1 MNLSE
6 GCHNTCTYNSCL
18 YNDPIACLLRACAFV
33 YCVRD
38 CLLRVRACACVT
50 ACQGLIGVLS
60 LGNLS
65 RKPRCN
71 ALSIN
76 DLHLHLEVESGWL
89 LFLVYSLVAS
99 NVKA

>member
-1 MNLSE
+1 MNLAE

-18 YNDPIACLLRACAFV
+18 YNNPIACLLRACAFV

-50 ACQGLIGVLS
+50 ACQGLIGVSS
-60 LGNLS
+60 LIVLS

-71 ALSIN
+71 ALSLI
-76 DLHLHLEVESGWL
+76 HLHMHLGVESGWI
-89 LFLVYSLVAS
+89 LFFVLSLAAS
-99 NVKA
+99 NVEA